1 MIIEDINSRI
11 DKLENRLRVEMEA
24 MKIRNDKIM
33 KMVRRVTEAD
43 QNDYGL
49 KGEKRKSISKHN
61 LNRKES
67 LNLKRLK
74 SK

>member
-1 MIIEDINSRI
+1 
-11 DKLENRLRVEMEA
+11 MEA

-33 KMVRRVTEAD
+33 KIVRRVTESD

-49 KGEKRKSISKHN
+49 KGEKRNSISKHN